1 MMNLLS
7 ARWFRALA
15 VIVLLV
21 LLLSMSSNRIVV
33 MLGNQY
39 FEPTYKL
46 CIDTLGWIAEDASQL
61 ELQTVCNITMVKL
74 VADAERELAA
84 Q

>member
-21 LLLSMSSNRIVV
+21 LLLWMSSNRIVV

-39 FEPTYKL
+39 FEPTYQL
-46 CIDTLGWIAEDASQL
+46 CIDTLAWIAEDASQL

>member
-21 LLLSMSSNRIVV
+21 LLLWMSSNRIVV

-39 FEPTYKL
+39 FEPT
-46 CIDTLGWIAEDASQL
+46 
-61 ELQTVCNITMVKL
+61 
-74 VADAERELAA
+74 
-84 Q
+84 

>member
-21 LLLSMSSNRIVV
+21 LLLWMSSNRIVV

-39 FEPTYKL
+39 FEPTYQL
-46 CIDTLGWIAEDASQL
+46 CIDTLGLDSRRRKP
-61 ELQTVCNITMVKL
+61 TGT
-74 VADAERELAA
+74 ADGV
-84 Q
+84 